1 MNLRLDAL
9 RGLMVAAL
17 FATSMPLVGAA
28 ATPATT
34 AVQDPRLASFAA
46 AIDKARTEQVDALAP
61 AEFAKVIAAFDDASK
76 DAVRGR
82 NPERVRE
89 RIAEGQAALQS
100 ASLAAA
106 ATREALSSVI
116 KTREDTINA
125 GAPRLAPES
134 WQKAAERFDQ
144 AARAA
149 EKNDLKNAQKR
160 AAEAEV
166 LLRDAELIAIKNAL
180 LTEARGLIA
189 QADEQKIEKFAPRT
203 LQAARKNLAQAEQEI
218 TRNRYDTSAPKSL
231 AAEAVYEARHALY
244 LARLI
249 DTTLKKENDDQA
261 GIEELI
267 LSWEEPLRSI
277 GTEMEIAPKFDAG
290 MLKAM
295 QDMLAYA
302 QQQRQEIRRLKQ
314 DLDDNKEQVAA
325 LNAEMQRLESR
336 LGGVSQERI
345 ALQRRVDA
353 QERLRANVATVE
365 SSFTPAEARVYRQG
379 DDVVVSLLGIKFAS
393 GRSAI
398 DASNAALMEKVK
410 RALALFGESAIVVEG
425 HTDSNGSD
433 STNLILSQDRAD
445 AVKQYLVKNFAV
457 DAEKISSIGYGEARP
472 VATNE
477 TADGRSR
484 NRRIDLVVQV
494 GPAR

>member
-1 MNLRLDAL
+1 MKFRRDAL
-9 RGLMVAAL
+9 SILMVAAML
-17 FATSMPLVGAA
+17 AASVPRVGSAA
-28 ATPATT
+28 APATT
-34 AVQDPRLASFAA
+34 PVPDPRLASFAA
-46 AIDKARTEQVDALAP
+46 AIDKARGEQVDALAP
-61 AEFAKVIAAFDDASK
+61 AGFEKVTAAFDEASK
-76 DAVRGR
+76 DAARGR

-106 ATREALSSVI
+106 ATRQALSSVI

-125 GAPRLAPES
+125 GAPRLAPDN

-144 AARAA
+144 AARAV

-160 AAEAEV
+160 ASEAEV

-180 LTEARGLIA
+180 LTEARSLIA
-189 QADEQKIEKFAPRT
+189 QADEQKVEKFAPRS
-203 LQAARKNLAQAEQEI
+203 LQAARRNLAQAEQEI
-218 TRNRYDTSAPKSL
+218 NRNRYDTSVPKSL

-244 LARLI
+244 LARLVN
-249 DTTLKKENDDQA
+249 TTLTKEKEGQA

-267 LSWEEPLRSI
+267 LSWEEPLRSL
-277 GTEMEIAPKFDAG
+277 GTEMDVAPKFDAG
-290 MLKAM
+290 MQKAM
-295 QDMLAYA
+295 QDMLANA
-302 QQQRQEIRRLKQ
+302 QQQRQEMRRLKQ
-314 DLDDNKEQVAA
+314 DLDDSKEQVAA

-353 QERLRANVATVE
+353 QERLRANVAAVE

-379 DDVVVSLLGIKFAS
+379 DDVVVSLLGIKFPS
-393 GRSAI
+393 GRSTI
-398 DASNAALMEKVK
+398 DAGSAALMEKVK
-410 RALALFGESAIVVEG
+410 RALALFGDSTIVVEG

-445 AVKQYLVKNFAV
+445 AVKQYLVKNFSV

-477 TADGRSR
+477 TADGRGR
-484 NRRIDLVVQV
+484 NRRIDLVMHVN
-494 GPAR
+494 PAR

>member
-1 MNLRLDAL
+1 MNFCRAGLRIVI
-9 RGLMVAAL
+9 VA
-17 FATSMPLVGAA
+17 SMLVASVPFVGTAAA
-28 ATPATT
+28 ATATP
-34 AVQDPRLASFAA
+34 VQDPRLADLAA
-46 AIDKARTEQVDALAP
+46 AIDKARAEQVDALAP
-61 AEFAKVIAAFDDASK
+61 AGFAKVMEAFDEAGK

-106 ATREALSSVI
+106 ATRQALSSVI
-116 KTREDTINA
+116 KTRDDTINA
-125 GAPRLAPES
+125 GAPRLAPDH

-144 AARAA
+144 AARAV

-180 LTEARGLIA
+180 LTEARSLIA
-189 QADEQKIEKFAPRT
+189 QADEQKVEKFAPRS

-218 TRNRYDTSAPKSL
+218 NRNRYDTSVPKSL
-231 AAEAVYEARHALY
+231 AAESVYEARHALY

-249 DTTLKKENDDQA
+249 DSTLAKEKGDQA
-261 GIEELI
+261 GIEELV
-267 LSWEEPLRSI
+267 LSWEEPLRSL

-290 MLKAM
+290 MQKAM

-302 QQQRQEIRRLKQ
+302 QKQRQEIRSLRQ
-314 DLDDNKEQVAA
+314 DLDDSKEQIAA

-353 QERLRANVATVE
+353 QERLRANVASVE

-379 DDVVVSLLGIKFAS
+379 DDVVISLLGIKFPS
-393 GRSAI
+393 GRSTI
-398 DASNAALMEKVK
+398 DASSAALMEKVK
-410 RALALFGESAIVVEG
+410 RALALFGDSTIVVEG

-457 DAEKISSIGYGEARP
+457 DAEKVSSIGYGEARP

-477 TADGRSR
+477 TADGRGR
-484 NRRIDLVVQV
+484 NRRIDLLLHVN
-494 GPAR
+494 PAR